1 MWVSVCVRMWVNVI
15 MTFIHKESWMFVMM
29 SVCVIGLSRG
39 CQSPVHE
46 NGVRHTNEKSTS
58 VYRGKAQTYREVAA
72 RGTPVYFRENLS
84 ENLGLPWKL
93 KVWGLQWKLENLS
106 VTGTPVKTRKRESLY
121 FLTGFTEVN
130 GSPARCHLCVCYLYV
145 CALPLYTEVDFSL
158 STSTW
163 RTPFSWTR
171 LCHKDIY
178 MCTMTHYQCVIMS

>member
-1 MWVSVCVRMWVNVI
+1 

-29 SVCVIGLSRG
+29 SVCVIGLSRR

-58 VYRGKAQTYREVAA
+58 VYRGRAQTYREVAA

-121 FLTGFTEVN
+121 FLTGFH
-130 GSPARCHLCVCYLYV
+130 GSKRESR
-145 CALPLYTEVDFSL
+145 ALPPVCMLSICLRFTSVYGGRFLTFHLY
-158 STSTW
+158 
-163 RTPFSWTR
+163 
-171 LCHKDIY
+171 
-178 MCTMTHYQCVIMS
+178 MTNPILMDQTLP